1 MPFRCGNVRFRCTL
15 LGLFVRLLALALVEE
30 GMGIWV
36 AVGTSRFRW
45 FLGGTRPVR
54 RASGRSGHSPERDG
68 DSPPGTTS
76 FLDGVLDDEAWNAAV
91 LISDFTQKV
100 PVEGA
105 EPSVAT
111 EVRMIYDDDAL
122 YIGAR
127 MYHPTPAD
135 IRTTLTRR
143 DGESDAERLIIA
155 FDSYHDRRTAYSFGV
170 SAAGVR
176 FDMYHPDDRTAARP
190 SSTPC
195 GRRVSRSTRRG
206 GWRRC
211 VSLQPASV
219 QRRRSPGVGHGD
231 HPLRARAQRGD
242 PVGVDSRVAGPGR
255 VRVAIRHAARISGI
269 RPTRRIEI
277 LPYVAGGLTLE
288 SDVDAADPFDQK
300 TRARVGADVKMGLG
314 PNLTLDLTVNP
325 DFGQVEADPAEVN
338 LTAFETFFPERR
350 PFFIEGNGMLD
361 GPAFPMP
368 GSSGTIRTRGV
379 MPPRISAS
387 MGPSSSSRRT
397 GTTTPV

>member
-1 MPFRCGNVRFRCTL
+1 MGCGRYITVSVVL
-15 LGLFVRLLALALVEE
+15 GAALGLSGGPLVAQGTLQSATATRLQ
-30 GMGIWV
+30 G
-36 AVGTSRFRW
+36 
-45 FLGGTRPVR
+45 
-54 RASGRSGHSPERDG
+54 
-68 DSPPGTTS
+68 PPPS
-76 FLDGVLDDEAWNAAV
+76 LDGVLDDEAWNAAV

-155 FDSYHDRRTAYSFGV
+155 FDSYHDRRTADSFGV

-176 FDMYHPDDRTAARP
+176 FDMYHPDDRDSGETQFDPVWATRVTIDAQGWMAEMRIPFSQLRFNAADPQVWGMEITRYVP
-190 SSTPC
+190 ERNEEIQWALIP
-195 GRRVSRSTRRG
+195 VSRAQAGYASQFGTLRG
-206 GWRRC
+206 
-211 VSLQPASV
+211 
-219 QRRRSPGVGHGD
+219 
-231 HPLRARAQRGD
+231 
-242 PVGVDSRVAGPGR
+242 
-255 VRVAIRHAARISGI
+255 ISGI

-277 LPYVAGGLTLE
+277 LPYVAGDLTLE